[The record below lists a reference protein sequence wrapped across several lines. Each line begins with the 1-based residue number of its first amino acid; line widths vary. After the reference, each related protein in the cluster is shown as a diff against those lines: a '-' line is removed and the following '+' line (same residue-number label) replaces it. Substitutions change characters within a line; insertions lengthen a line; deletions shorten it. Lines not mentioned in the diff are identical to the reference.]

1 MTAFFQRFMLVLTDP
16 DGSTY
21 DLYNSP
27 QIGDAFLM
35 VSLYAG
41 LSALNSFISAIDITG
56 AFSVGFIAVVGSG
69 LIVYLTWIFLT
80 IMFRLL
86 GTMLGGK
93 GELPNAMGFVGLA
106 AAPLVVTTFLSTI
119 VTVGGILFM
128 EEDPGEILP
137 MVRLGLTLVGMAWG
151 WPGVLCYFGM
161 KNSEKLDPVKAIV
174 ATMIL
179 FFGFAAFEIFSSKQ
193 F

>member
-93 GELPNAMGFVGLA
+93 GELPNALGFVGLA
-106 AAPLVVTTFLSTI
+106 AAPLVVTTFLSTL
-119 VTVGGILFM
+119 VTIGGILFM

-161 KNSEKLDPVKAIV
+161 KNSEKLDPLKAIV
-174 ATMIL
+174 ATMVL
-179 FFGFAAFEIFSSKQ
+179 FFGFAAFEIFSSNV

>member
-1 MTAFFQRFMLVLTDP
+1 MTGFFQRFMLVLTDP

-27 QIGDAFLM
+27 QIGDAFLV

-93 GELPNAMGFVGLA
+93 GELPNALGFVGLA

-128 EEDPGEILP
+128 EEDPNEVLP
-137 MVRLGLTLVGMAWG
+137 LVRLGLTLVGMAWG

-161 KNSEKLDPVKAIV
+161 KNSERLDPLKAIV

-179 FFGFAAFEIFSSKQ
+179 FFGFAAFEIFSSKL

>member
-93 GELPNAMGFVGLA
+93 GELPNALGFVGLA
-106 AAPLVVTTFLSTI
+106 AAPLVVTTFLSI
-119 VTVGGILFM
+119 LVTVGGILFM

-161 KNSEKLDPVKAIV
+161 KNSEKLDPLKAIV

-179 FFGFAAFEIFSSKQ
+179 FFGFAAFEIFSSKL

>member
-1 MTAFFQRFMLVLTDP
+1 MTGFFQRFMLVLTDP

-93 GELPNAMGFVGLA
+93 GELPNTLGFVGLA

-128 EEDPGEILP
+128 EEDPNEVLP
-137 MVRLGLTLVGMAWG
+137 LVRLGLTLVGMAWG

-161 KNSEKLDPVKAIV
+161 KNSERLDPLKAIV

-179 FFGFAAFEIFSSKQ
+179 FFGFAAFEIFSSKL

>member
-80 IMFRLL
+80 IVFRLL

-93 GELPNAMGFVGLA
+93 GELPNALGFVGLA
-106 AAPLVVTTFLSTI
+106 AAPLVVTTFLSII
-119 VTVGGILFM
+119 VTLGGILFM
-128 EEDPGEILP
+128 EEDPDEILP

-161 KNSEKLDPVKAIV
+161 KNSERLDPLKAIV

-179 FFGFAAFEIFSSKQ
+179 FFGFAAFEIFSSTL

>member
-93 GELPNAMGFVGLA
+93 GELPNALGFVGLA
-106 AAPLVVTTFLSTI
+106 AAPLVVTTFLSTL

-161 KNSEKLDPVKAIV
+161 KNSEKLDPLKAIV
-174 ATMIL
+174 ATMVL
-179 FFGFAAFEIFSSKQ
+179 FFGFAAFEIFSSNV

>member
-80 IMFRLL
+80 IVFRLL

-93 GELPNAMGFVGLA
+93 GELPNALGFVGLA
-106 AAPLVVTTFLSTI
+106 AAPLVVTTFLSII
-119 VTVGGILFM
+119 VTLGGILFM
-128 EEDPGEILP
+128 EEDPDEILP

-161 KNSEKLDPVKAIV
+161 KNSEKLDPLKAIV

-179 FFGFAAFEIFSSKQ
+179 FFGFAAFEIFSSTL

>member
-93 GELPNAMGFVGLA
+93 GELPNALGFVGLA
-106 AAPLVVTTFLSTI
+106 AAPLVVTTFLSTL

-161 KNSEKLDPVKAIV
+161 KNSEKLDPLKAIV

-179 FFGFAAFEIFSSKQ
+179 FFGFAAFEIFSSKL

>member
-1 MTAFFQRFMLVLTDP
+1 MLVLTDP

-93 GELPNAMGFVGLA
+93 GELPNTLGFVGLA

-128 EEDPGEILP
+128 EEDPNEVLP
-137 MVRLGLTLVGMAWG
+137 LVRLGLTLVGMAWG

-161 KNSEKLDPVKAIV
+161 KNSERLDPLKAIV

-179 FFGFAAFEIFSSKQ
+179 FFGFAAFEIFSSKL

>member
-93 GELPNAMGFVGLA
+93 GELPNALGFVGLA
-106 AAPLVVTTFLSTI
+106 AAPLVVTTFLSII

-161 KNSEKLDPVKAIV
+161 KNSEKLDPLKAIV

-179 FFGFAAFEIFSSKQ
+179 FFGFAAFEIFSSNV

>member
-1 MTAFFQRFMLVLTDP
+1 MSGFFQRFMLVLTDP

-93 GELPNAMGFVGLA
+93 GELPNALGFVGLA

-128 EEDPGEILP
+128 EEDPNEVLP
-137 MVRLGLTLVGMAWG
+137 LVRLGLTLVGMAWG

-161 KNSEKLDPVKAIV
+161 KNSERLDPLKAIV

-179 FFGFAAFEIFSSKQ
+179 FFGFAAFEIFSSKL

>member
-93 GELPNAMGFVGLA
+93 GELPNALGFVGLA
-106 AAPLVVTTFLSTI
+106 AAPLVVTTFLSTL

-161 KNSEKLDPVKAIV
+161 KNSEKLDPLKAIV

-179 FFGFAAFEIFSSKQ
+179 FFGFAAFEIFSSNV

>member
-1 MTAFFQRFMLVLTDP
+1 MRSFFQRFMLVLTDP

-27 QIGDAFLM
+27 QVGDAFLM

-93 GELPNAMGFVGLA
+93 GELPNALGFVGLA

-128 EEDPGEILP
+128 EEDPNEVLP
-137 MVRLGLTLVGMAWG
+137 LVRLGLTLVGMAWG

-161 KNSEKLDPVKAIV
+161 KNSERLDPLKAIV

-179 FFGFAAFEIFSSKQ
+179 FFGFAAFEIFSSKL

>member
-93 GELPNAMGFVGLA
+93 GELPNALGFVGLA
-106 AAPLVVTTFLSTI
+106 AAPLVVTTFLSTL

-161 KNSEKLDPVKAIV
+161 KNSEKLDPLKAIV
-174 ATMIL
+174 ATMVL
-179 FFGFAAFEIFSSKQ
+179 FFGFAAFEIFSSKL

>member
-93 GELPNAMGFVGLA
+93 GELPNALGFVGLA
-106 AAPLVVTTFLSTI
+106 AAPLVVTTFLSTL
-119 VTVGGILFM
+119 VTIGGILFM

-161 KNSEKLDPVKAIV
+161 KNSEKLDPLKAIV

-179 FFGFAAFEIFSSKQ
+179 FFGFAAFEIFSSKL